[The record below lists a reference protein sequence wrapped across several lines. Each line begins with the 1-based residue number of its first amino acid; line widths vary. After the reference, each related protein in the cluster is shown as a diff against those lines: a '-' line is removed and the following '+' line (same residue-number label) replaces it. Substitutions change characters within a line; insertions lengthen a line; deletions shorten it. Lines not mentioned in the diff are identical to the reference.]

1 MNVEDNENHG
11 SKEIIVTSVTSE
23 PAKKLAYTLLESLAE
38 VEDDVIKHR
47 VGPLKH
53 SIDDLRR
60 ALLQRD

>member
-23 PAKKLAYTLLESLAE
+23 PAKKLAHTLMESLAE
-38 VEDDVIKHR
+38 AEDDVINHK
-47 VGPLKH
+47 VGPLNH

-60 ALLQRD
+60 ALLRRN

>member
-1 MNVEDNENHG
+1 MNVRDNENHG
-11 SKEIIVTSVTSE
+11 GKDIIVTSVTSE

-38 VEDDVIKHR
+38 AEDDVINHR

-60 ALLQRD
+60 ALLRRD